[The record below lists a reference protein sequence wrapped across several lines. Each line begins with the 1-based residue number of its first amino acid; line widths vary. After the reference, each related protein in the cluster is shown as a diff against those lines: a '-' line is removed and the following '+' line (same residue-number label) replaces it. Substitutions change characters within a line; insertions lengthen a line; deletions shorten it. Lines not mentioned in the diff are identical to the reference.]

1 MNSIE
6 NRIMYWVYVFL
17 KFFLIIFIL
26 ENRVYKKLE
35 IVIRNWDFE
44 FGYKMFVL
52 VNVCLKGICYLGIK
66 FIECKKNNY
75 ICKLMKLKFYMI

>member
-6 NRIMYWVYVFL
+6 NRIMYWVYVLL
-17 KFFLIIFIL
+17 KFFLRIFIL

-52 VNVCLKGICYLGIK
+52 VNVC
-66 FIECKKNNY
+66 
-75 ICKLMKLKFYMI
+75 